1 MAAVIAY
8 GCLLRKPPFT
18 VPPIDGGDK
27 WVHWLAFM
35 ALTLAL
41 LWDNHKAKVK
51 APATWLTAILI
62 PALYGGLIEIL
73 QQQFFYPRTGEWL
86 DWLADCMGVL
96 IGCGIWIIA
105 QKIHER
111 RTAQ

>member
-18 VPPIDGGDK
+18 VPPVDGGDK

-62 PALYGGLIEIL
+62 KLAKEL
-73 QQQFFYPRTGEWL
+73 Q
-86 DWLADCMGVL
+86 VL
-96 IGCGIWIIA
+96 
-105 QKIHER
+105 Q
-111 RTAQ
+111 TAGMHKGS